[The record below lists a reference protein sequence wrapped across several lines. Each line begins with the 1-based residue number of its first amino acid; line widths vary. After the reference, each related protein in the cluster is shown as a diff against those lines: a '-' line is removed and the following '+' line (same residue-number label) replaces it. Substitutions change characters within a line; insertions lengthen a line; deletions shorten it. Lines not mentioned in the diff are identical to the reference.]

1 MKPESWKQLDQL
13 FHEALALPPD
23 ECDAFLN
30 DACAG
35 DDSLRHQVEALL
47 SAHGKAGSFI
57 EKPALEV
64 EARFIAKD
72 QTESTVG
79 QTIGHYKIISQLGVG
94 GMGEVYLAEDTTL
107 GRKVAIKLLPADFTH
122 DDDRVRRFQQEA
134 RAASALNHPNII
146 TIFEIGEVENRHFIA
161 TEFIDGHTL
170 RQHIGGSQ
178 SNSVGEESLTLEKL
192 KLEEILSISIQIADA
207 LAAAHEVGIVHRDIK
222 PENIMVRRRDSYVKV
237 LDFGLAKL
245 TDAANASID
254 PEGPTRAQV
263 RTSVGIVMG
272 TPSYMSPEQTRGA
285 TIDARTDVWSLG
297 VVIYEL
303 IAGCPPFKR
312 PTSSEVIALIL
323 EREPPPLA
331 LYARN
336 VPVELERIVS
346 KALTKDKEERYQ
358 TAKDLLVDLRRLKQR
373 IDVEAEID
381 RNSQPREVQ
390 ELRSDSVPA
399 RIVTAEQQTNATVI
413 DVQKTTAAPATTS
426 SIARIGKTARSRT
439 GVILLGT
446 LILAGAAGWFIWRR
460 ANVKWAEAQVPK
472 IEALA
477 QAQKFYEAYEL
488 AVPAQKYLPQDATI
502 TRLMPIISNTISVKT
517 DPAGAQVYLRRFVPD
532 DAGKSASRQLVGT
545 TPLENLRVARAQ
557 LHSLH

>member
-35 DDSLRHQVEALL
+35 EDSLRHQVEALL

-64 EARFIAKD
+64 EARSIAKD
-72 QTESTVG
+72 QTESAVG

-146 TIFEIGEVENRHFIA
+146 TIFEIGEVENRNFIA

-178 SNSVGEESLTLEKL
+178 SNSVGEESRALEKL

-245 TDAANASID
+245 TDLRTLRSI
-254 PEGPTRAQV
+254 
-263 RTSVGIVMG
+263 
-272 TPSYMSPEQTRGA
+272 
-285 TIDARTDVWSLG
+285 L
-297 VVIYEL
+297 
-303 IAGCPPFKR
+303 
-312 PTSSEVIALIL
+312 
-323 EREPPPLA
+323 
-331 LYARN
+331 
-336 VPVELERIVS
+336 
-346 KALTKDKEERYQ
+346 KA
-358 TAKDLLVDLRRLKQR
+358 
-373 IDVEAEID
+373 
-381 RNSQPREVQ
+381 PRELKSEPAL
-390 ELRSDSVPA
+390 EL
-399 RIVTAEQQTNATVI
+399 
-413 DVQKTTAAPATTS
+413 
-426 SIARIGKTARSRT
+426 
-439 GVILLGT
+439 
-446 LILAGAAGWFIWRR
+446 
-460 ANVKWAEAQVPK
+460 
-472 IEALA
+472 
-477 QAQKFYEAYEL
+477 
-488 AVPAQKYLPQDATI
+488 
-502 TRLMPIISNTISVKT
+502 
-517 DPAGAQVYLRRFVPD
+517 
-532 DAGKSASRQLVGT
+532 
-545 TPLENLRVARAQ
+545 
-557 LHSLH
+557 